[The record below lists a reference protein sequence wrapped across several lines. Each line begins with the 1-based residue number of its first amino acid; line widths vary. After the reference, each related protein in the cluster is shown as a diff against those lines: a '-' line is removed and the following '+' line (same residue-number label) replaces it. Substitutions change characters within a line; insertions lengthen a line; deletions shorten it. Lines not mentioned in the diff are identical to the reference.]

1 MAKYLSGRVK
11 RTPQDQLS
19 EDRFK
24 YLGLDQAEPNIG
36 DPPGLSG
43 SPNIPAGT
51 RFQIVSLLSHPGE
64 RFWVPIE
71 GGLIPGSI
79 SVFDEGTLVGT
90 LSSITQLNF
99 IGAGVSAQA
108 VPLGVAATIRVSPPG
123 DPGDVLY
130 VGDDYEFT
138 AENAFSYNQVSNS
151 LSMDGGLNVGINGSR
166 LKVNTGIGSVG
177 IGTTNP
183 TQKLDV
189 NGNVR
194 VRGAFY
200 DSNNFKG
207 NPADILVSGGNAN
220 NITWIN
226 QSAAVTGAGG
236 TISQVQYHGASGLT
250 AGATEFVYIS
260 SNGRVGIGSTQPKVR
275 LDVIGDVNID
285 GDVDITKQLETQT
298 LEVIGVSTF
307 QGIVTCTSNVYFASN
322 AHFGDSDVLH
332 FGHQNDLS
340 LYHSGSNSFIHDS
353 GVGQLNI
360 SGSVV
365 EIGGNTN
372 SNDKGFQYTA
382 GGAARLYFN
391 NNQRLITTLRG
402 VDITGTLDADF
413 MDITGISTFR
423 NQVDIL
429 NNLYV
434 SGITT
439 VGNIKLDT
447 NTISSNTGNLIL
459 DSSAGTLQINDVLYV
474 NDATQSNNKDSGS
487 VIVEGGVG
495 IEKNLNVGGDFK
507 VTGVSTFVGVGTFVG
522 DLWVGNNLNVQGD
535 LTYDE
540 ISGRNI
546 NITGIA
552 TINNLNN
559 TGVATFRNDVHFDSA
574 HDIWFDHSESAFE
587 FDTDAKITLGDSGE
601 LAIYHSSTGTQS
613 YIKDIS
619 GDLFVQSNNIHLQ
632 NQSGVNLA
640 NFASGGSV
648 ILYYD
653 GNPRLTTL
661 TQGIEI
667 EGEMDSDTAEVHGQ
681 TTTQHLLVTGV
692 TTCRGNVDIGN
703 AVSDLLTIT
712 SRVDSHIVPSADY
725 TYDLGTT
732 TGSNLRWRNVWAQ
745 TFNGAFQ
752 GNADTAT
759 KLLNARNFS
768 INGGSAAGDV
778 FSPAVSFDG
787 TANVVLDG
795 ALRPSGVSAGTYGNN
810 TNVGQFTVNNQGVIT
825 SASNVL
831 INFSAATV
839 LRSQQV
845 MSVGITTNANHHL
858 TFVRGN
864 NSSAE
869 YEHLYTNNGVY
880 FNPNHDGANT
890 GKLYLEDLKVSGDTT
905 FGDTST
911 ADTVNFT
918 NSRINS
924 HFVPAADST
933 YDIGNGTTPLR
944 WRTIYA
950 DNFNGQFTGTADNAN
965 KIRTESLETNTNTYY
980 LTFVDSNN
988 STAAYEDVYTD
999 STLQYVPTSNRLT
1012 LGQIKPGSIID
1023 SGNSTGGASNIP
1035 VADGSGGWTWQ
1046 ANAGGSADQIK
1057 VTTNNS
1063 ATTHYLTFVAGNS
1076 TGTKD
1081 LLQDSN
1087 SLTYVTNDNKLT
1099 VEKARIS
1106 HLYDSLNSDGSNN
1119 QVPVSNGTTWTWG
1132 DITNTGGLSNIQV
1145 QQTGYS
1151 CSNPITVTT
1160 PSTGIRRINIAY
1172 ASNAYGR
1179 RFIQSSTP
1187 SGPCNGDIWYDT
1199 SSSGSLKIYNGSSW
1213 EEIIGT
1219 STGPASEAD
1228 EIKTTKNESNMWFFP
1243 TFVNSNN
1250 DSPGDYESVY
1260 TDDGL
1265 KYNPSSNDLEIK
1277 RWLRV
1282 DTQASAWVGIKLSNK
1297 GDIVDPGDNTCAF
1310 RFGEGVTV
1318 YSASQGGTWKIKLRS
1333 NGEGQFQGNVIAYYS
1348 DERLKDVI
1356 GKIDNPISKVLNLKG
1371 VYYKENEKAKELGY
1385 DCDDVQVGVIAQDVQ
1400 KVLPEA
1406 IKPAPGHEEYMTVQY
1421 EKIVPLLIE
1430 AIKEQQGTIDDLKSR
1445 LEKLEGK

>member
-11 RTPQDQLS
+11 RTPQDKLS

-36 DPPGLSG
+36 DPPSISG
-43 SPNIPAGT
+43 SPSIPAGT

-123 DPGDVLY
+123 DPGDIQY
-130 VGDDYEFT
+130 VGADYEFT
-138 AENAFSYNQVSNS
+138 GENAFSYNQISNV
-151 LSMDGGLNVGINGSR
+151 LSVDGGLNVGINGAL

-177 IGTTNP
+177 IGTINP

-194 VRGAFY
+194 VRGGFY
-200 DSNNFKG
+200 DSNNSRG
-207 NPADILVSGGNAN
+207 NPADILVSGGNADT
-220 NITWIN
+220 ITWIN

-260 SNGRVGIGSTQPKVR
+260 SNGRVGIGSTQPTVR
-275 LDVIGDVNID
+275 LDVIGDVNIA

-322 AHFGDSDVLH
+322 AHFGDSDVLN
-332 FGHQNDLS
+332 FGHQNDLK
-340 LYHSGSNSFIHDS
+340 LYHSGSDSFIHES

-365 EIGGNTN
+365 EIGGNTSN
-372 SNDKGFQYTA
+372 SDKGFQYTS
-382 GGAARLYFN
+382 GGAAKLYFN
-391 NNQRLITTLRG
+391 NDQKLITTLTG

-413 MDITGISTFR
+413 LDITGVSTFR

-459 DSSAGTLQINDVLYV
+459 DSTAGTLQVNDVLYV
-474 NDATQSNNKDSGS
+474 NDATQSNSKDSGS

-495 IEKNLNVGGDFK
+495 IEKNLNVGGHFK
-507 VTGVSTFVGVGTFVG
+507 VTGVSTFVGVGTFLG
-522 DLWVGNNLNVQGD
+522 DLWVGNNLNVAGD

-546 NITGIA
+546 NITGI
-552 TINNLNN
+552 TTVNFLNAL
-559 TGVATFRNDVHFDSA
+559 GVTTFRDDVHFDSA
-574 HDIWFDHSESAFE
+574 HDIWFDQSESAFE
-587 FDTDAKITLGDSGE
+587 FDTDAKITFGDVGE

-613 YIKDIS
+613 HIKDTS
-619 GDLFVQSNNIHLQ
+619 GDLFIQSNNIHLESQ
-632 NQSGVNLA
+632 AGVDLA

-667 EGEMDSDTAEVHGQ
+667 EGEMDSDTADVHGQ
-681 TTTQHLLVTGV
+681 TTTQLLLATGV
-692 TTCRGNVDIGN
+692 TTCRGDVDIGN
-703 AVSDLLTIT
+703 AVSDILTIT

-725 TYDLGTT
+725 TYDLGQT
-732 TGSNLRWRNVWAQ
+732 TGSNLRWRNVSAQ

-752 GNADTAT
+752 GNATTAT
-759 KLLNARNFS
+759 RLLNARNFS
-768 INGGSAAGDV
+768 INGGTAAGDV
-778 FSPAVSFDG
+778 FSAAVSFDG

-795 ALRPSGVSAGTYGNN
+795 ALRSSGVSAGTYGNA
-810 TNVGQFTVNNQGVIT
+810 TNVGQFAVNSQGVIT
-825 SASNVL
+825 SASNVA
-831 INFSAATV
+831 INFTQATV

-845 MSVGITTNANHHL
+845 MSVGITTNASHHL

-864 NSSAE
+864 NNSAE
-869 YEHLYTNNGVY
+869 YEHLYTNDGVY
-880 FNPNHDGANT
+880 FNPNHDNANT
-890 GKLYLEDLKVSGDTT
+890 GKLYLEDLQVSGDTT
-905 FGDTST
+905 FGDTVT

-924 HFVPAADST
+924 HFIPAADST
-933 YDIGNGTTPLR
+933 YDIGDGTTPLR
-944 WRTIYA
+944 WRKIYA
-950 DNFNGQFTGTADNAN
+950 DEFDGQFTGTADNAN
-965 KIRTESLETNTNTYY
+965 KIKTEAKDTSTSTFY

-988 STAAYEDVYTD
+988 NPGAYESVYTD
-999 STLQYVPTSNRLT
+999 STFQYVPTSNRLT
-1012 LGQIKPGSIID
+1012 LGQIKPGSIVD
-1023 SGNSTGGASNIP
+1023 SSNSTGTSTHIP
-1035 VADGSGGWTWQ
+1035 VANGSGGWSWQ
-1046 ANAGGSADQIK
+1046 ANAGGSANTIQ

-1063 ATTHYLTFVAGNS
+1063 STTHYLTFVAGNS
-1076 TGTKD
+1076 TGTKS

-1106 HLYDSLNSDGSNN
+1106 HLYDSANSDGSSN
-1119 QVPVSNGTTWTWG
+1119 QVPISNGTTWSWG
-1132 DITNTGGLSNIQV
+1132 NISSTGGLNNIQV

-1151 CSNPITVTT
+1151 CTNPITVST
-1160 PSTGIRRINIAY
+1160 PSTGTKRINIAY

-1179 RFIQSSTP
+1179 RFIQSSNP

-1213 EEIIGT
+1213 EEIIGSGGT
-1219 STGPASEAD
+1219 APDAEKVETRAISG
-1228 EIKTTKNESNMWFFP
+1228 NQWYYP
-1243 TFVNSNN
+1243 TFVDSNN
-1250 DSPGDYESVY
+1250 SSATAEYVY
-1260 TDDGL
+1260 TDAGL
-1265 KYNPSSNDLEIK
+1265 RYNPANNDIDIR
-1277 RWLRV
+1277 RWLNV
-1282 DTQASAWVGIKLSNK
+1282 NSQNTSGVGIKLSNK
-1297 GDIVDPGDNTCAF
+1297 GDIVDMGDNTCAF
-1310 RFGEGVTV
+1310 RFGAGVTV
-1318 YSASQGGTWKIKLRS
+1318 YSASQGGSWRIKLAN
-1333 NGEGQFQGNVIAYYS
+1333 NGDGQFQGNVTAYFS
-1348 DERLKDVI
+1348 DQRLKDVI
-1356 GKIDNPISKVLNLKG
+1356 GKIDNPISKVLNLRG

-1430 AIKEQQGTIDDLKSR
+1430 AMKEQQGTIDDLKSR

>member
-11 RTPQDQLS
+11 RTPQDKLS
-19 EDRFK
+19 NDRFK

-43 SPNIPAGT
+43 SPSIPSGT

-108 VPLGVAATIRVSPPG
+108 TPLGVAATIRVSPPG
-123 DPGDVLY
+123 DPGDIQY
-130 VGDDYEFT
+130 VGADHEFT
-138 AENAFSYNQVSNS
+138 AENAFSYNQISNV
-151 LSMDGGLNVGINGSR
+151 LSVDGGLNVGINGAL

-177 IGTTNP
+177 IGTINP

-189 NGNVR
+189 NGNIR
-194 VRGAFY
+194 VRGGFY
-200 DSNNFKG
+200 DSNNSRG
-207 NPADILVSGGNAN
+207 NPADILVSGGNADT
-220 NITWIN
+220 ITWIN

-260 SNGRVGIGSTQPKVR
+260 SNGRVGIGSTQPTVR
-275 LDVIGDVNID
+275 LDVIGDVNIA

-322 AHFGDSDVLH
+322 AHFGDSDVLN
-332 FGHQNDLS
+332 FGHQNDLK
-340 LYHSGSNSFIHDS
+340 LYHSGTNSFIHES
-353 GVGQLNI
+353 GTGQLNI

-365 EIGGNTN
+365 EIGGNTTN
-372 SNDKGFQYTA
+372 SDKGFQYTA

-391 NNQRLITTLRG
+391 NGQKLITTLEG

-413 MDITGISTFR
+413 LDMTGVSTFR
-423 NQVDIL
+423 DQVDIL
-429 NNLYV
+429 DNLYV

-459 DSSAGTLQINDVLYV
+459 DSTAGTLQVNDVLYV
-474 NDATQSNNKDSGS
+474 NDATQSNSKDSGS

-507 VTGVSTFVGVGTFVG
+507 VTGLSTFVGVGTFLG
-522 DLWVGNNLNVQGD
+522 DLWIGNNLNVAGD

-546 NITGIA
+546 NITGI
-552 TINNLNN
+552 TTVNFLNAL
-559 TGVATFRNDVHFDSA
+559 GVTTFRDDVHFDSA
-574 HDIWFDHSESAFE
+574 HDILFDQSESAFE
-587 FDTDAKITLGDSGE
+587 FDTDAKITFGDVGE

-613 YIKDIS
+613 HIKDTS
-619 GDLFVQSNNIHLQ
+619 GDLFIQSNNIHLESQ
-632 NQSGVNLA
+632 AGVDLA

-653 GNPRLTTL
+653 GNPILTTL

-667 EGEMDSDTAEVHGQ
+667 EGEMDSDTADIHGQ
-681 TTTQHLLVTGV
+681 TTTQLLLATGV
-692 TTCRGNVDIGN
+692 TTCRGDVDIGN
-703 AVSDLLTIT
+703 AVSDILTIT

-732 TGSNLRWRNVWAQ
+732 TGSNLRWNNVWAQ

-768 INGGSAAGDV
+768 INGGTAAGDV
-778 FSPAVSFDG
+778 FSPTVSFDG

-795 ALRPSGVSAGTYGNN
+795 ALRSSGVSAGTYGNA
-810 TNVGQFTVNNQGVIT
+810 TNVGQFAVNSQGVIT
-825 SASNVL
+825 SASNVA
-831 INFSAATV
+831 INFTQATV

-845 MSVGITTNANHHL
+845 MTVGITTNASHHL

-864 NSSAE
+864 NGSAE
-869 YEHLYTNNGVY
+869 YEHLYTNDGVY

-890 GKLYLEDLKVSGDTT
+890 AKLYLEDLQVSGDTI
-905 FGDTST
+905 FGDTVT

-944 WRTIYA
+944 WRKIYA
-950 DNFNGQFTGTADNAN
+950 DEFDGQFTGTADNAD
-965 KIRTESLETNTNTYY
+965 KIKTEAKDTSTSTFY
-980 LTFVDSNN
+980 LTFVDSHNN
-988 STAAYEDVYTD
+988 PGAYESVYTD
-999 STLQYVPTSNRLT
+999 STFQYVPTSNRLT
-1012 LGQIKPGSIID
+1012 LGQIKPGSIVD
-1023 SGNSTGGASNIP
+1023 SSNSTGTSTYIP
-1035 VADGSGGWTWQ
+1035 VANGSGGWSWQ
-1046 ANAGGSADQIK
+1046 ANAGGSANTIQ

-1063 ATTHYLTFVAGNS
+1063 STTHYLTFVAGNS
-1076 TGTKD
+1076 TGTKSI
-1081 LLQDSN
+1081 LQDSN

-1106 HLYDSLNSDGSNN
+1106 YLYDSANSDGSNN
-1119 QVPVSNGTTWTWG
+1119 QVPISNGNTWSWG
-1132 DITNTGGLSNIQV
+1132 DISSTGGLSNIQV

-1151 CSNPITVTT
+1151 CSNPITVST
-1160 PSTGIRRINIAY
+1160 PSTGTKRINIAY

-1179 RFIQSSTP
+1179 RFIQSSNP

-1213 EEIIGT
+1213 EEIIGSGGT
-1219 STGPASEAD
+1219 APDAEKVETRSISG
-1228 EIKTTKNESNMWFFP
+1228 NQWYYP
-1243 TFVNSNN
+1243 TFVDSNN
-1250 DSPGDYESVY
+1250 GSATAEYVY
-1260 TDDGL
+1260 TDAGL
-1265 KYNPSSNDLEIK
+1265 RYNPSTNDIDISRSLN
-1277 RWLRV
+1277 V
-1282 DTQASAWVGIKLSNK
+1282 NSQNTAGAGIKLSNK
-1297 GDIVDPGDNTCAF
+1297 GDMVDLGDGLASF
-1310 RFGEGVTV
+1310 RFMSGIAV
-1318 YSASQGGTWKIKLRS
+1318 YSSNGGGSWRIKLAN
-1333 NGEGQFQGNVIAYYS
+1333 NGDIQAQGNITAYFS
-1348 DERLKDVI
+1348 DQRLKDVI
-1356 GKIDNPISKVLNLKG
+1356 GKIDNPISKVLDLRG

-1385 DCDDVQVGVIAQDVQ
+1385 DCDDLQVGVIAQDVQ

>member
-11 RTPQDQLS
+11 RTPQDKLS
-19 EDRFK
+19 NDRFK

-43 SPNIPAGT
+43 SPSIPSGT

-108 VPLGVAATIRVSPPG
+108 TPLGVAATIRVSPPG
-123 DPGDVLY
+123 DPGDIQY
-130 VGDDYEFT
+130 VGADHEFT
-138 AENAFSYNQVSNS
+138 AENAFSYNQISNV
-151 LSMDGGLNVGINGSR
+151 LSVDGGLNVGINGAL

-177 IGTTNP
+177 IGTINP

-189 NGNVR
+189 NGNIR
-194 VRGAFY
+194 VRGGFY
-200 DSNNFKG
+200 DSNNSRG
-207 NPADILVSGGNAN
+207 NPADILVSGGNADT
-220 NITWIN
+220 ITWIN

-260 SNGRVGIGSTQPKVR
+260 SNGRVGIGSTQPTVR
-275 LDVIGDVNID
+275 LDVIGDVNIA

-322 AHFGDSDVLH
+322 AHFGDSDVLN
-332 FGHQNDLS
+332 FGHQNDLK
-340 LYHSGSNSFIHDS
+340 LYHSGTNSFIHES
-353 GVGQLNI
+353 GTGQLNI

-365 EIGGNTN
+365 EIGGNTTN
-372 SNDKGFQYTA
+372 SDKGFQYTA

-391 NNQRLITTLRG
+391 NGQKLITTLEG

-413 MDITGISTFR
+413 LDMTGVSTFR
-423 NQVDIL
+423 DQVDIL
-429 NNLYV
+429 DNLYV

-459 DSSAGTLQINDVLYV
+459 DSTAGTLQVNDVLYV
-474 NDATQSNNKDSGS
+474 NDATQSNSKDSGS

-507 VTGVSTFVGVGTFVG
+507 VTGLSTFVGVGTFLG
-522 DLWVGNNLNVQGD
+522 DLWIGNNLNVAGD

-546 NITGIA
+546 NITGI
-552 TINNLNN
+552 TTVNFLNAL
-559 TGVATFRNDVHFDSA
+559 GVTTFRDDVHFDSA
-574 HDIWFDHSESAFE
+574 HDILFDQSESAFE
-587 FDTDAKITLGDSGE
+587 FDTDAKITFGDVGE

-613 YIKDIS
+613 HIKDTS
-619 GDLFVQSNNIHLQ
+619 DDLFIQSNNIHLES
-632 NQSGVNLA
+632 QSGVDLA

-653 GNPRLTTL
+653 GNPILTTL

-667 EGEMDSDTAEVHGQ
+667 EGEMDSDTADIHGQ
-681 TTTQHLLVTGV
+681 TTTQLLLATGV
-692 TTCRGNVDIGN
+692 TTCRGDVDIGN
-703 AVSDLLTIT
+703 AVSDILTIT

-732 TGSNLRWRNVWAQ
+732 TGSNLRWNNVWAQ

-768 INGGSAAGDV
+768 INGGTAAGDV
-778 FSPAVSFDG
+778 FSPTVSFDG

-795 ALRPSGVSAGTYGNN
+795 ALRSSGVSAGTYGNA
-810 TNVGQFTVNNQGVIT
+810 TNVGQFAVNSQGVIT
-825 SASNVL
+825 SASNVA
-831 INFSAATV
+831 INFTQATV

-845 MSVGITTNANHHL
+845 MTVGITTNASHHL

-864 NSSAE
+864 NGSAE
-869 YEHLYTNNGVY
+869 YEHLYTNDGVY

-890 GKLYLEDLKVSGDTT
+890 AKLYLEDLQVSGDTI
-905 FGDTST
+905 FGDTVT

-944 WRTIYA
+944 WRKIYA
-950 DNFNGQFTGTADNAN
+950 DEFDGQFTGTADNAD
-965 KIRTESLETNTNTYY
+965 KIKTESKETSTSTFY

-988 STAAYEDVYTD
+988 STGAYESVYTD
-999 STLQYVPTSNRLT
+999 STFQYVPTSNRLT
-1012 LGQIKPGSIID
+1012 LGQIKPGSIVD
-1023 SGNSTGGASNIP
+1023 SSNSTGTSTYIP
-1035 VADGSGGWTWQ
+1035 VANGSGGWSWQ
-1046 ANAGGSADQIK
+1046 ANAGGSANTIQ

-1063 ATTHYLTFVAGNS
+1063 STTHYLTFVAGNS
-1076 TGTKD
+1076 TGTKSI
-1081 LLQDSN
+1081 LQDSN

-1106 HLYDSLNSDGSNN
+1106 YLYDSANSDGSNN
-1119 QVPVSNGTTWTWG
+1119 QVPISNGNTWSWG
-1132 DITNTGGLSNIQV
+1132 DISSTGGLSNIQV

-1151 CSNPITVTT
+1151 CSNPITVST
-1160 PSTGIRRINIAY
+1160 PSTGTKRINIAY

-1187 SGPCNGDIWYDT
+1187 SGPCNGDIWYNT
-1199 SSSGSLKIYNGSSW
+1199 SNSGSLKIYNGSSW
-1213 EEIIGT
+1213 EEII
-1219 STGPASEAD
+1219 STGGTASDAD
-1228 EIKTTKNESNMWFFP
+1228 EIKTAKNESNIWFFP

-1250 DSPGDYESVY
+1250 DPADYESVY

-1265 KYNPSSNDLEIK
+1265 KYNPSTNDLDIS
-1277 RWLRV
+1277 RSLYV
-1282 DTQASAWVGIKLSNK
+1282 NSQNSAGAGIKLSNK
-1297 GDIVDPGDNTCAF
+1297 GDMVDLGDGLASF
-1310 RFGEGVTV
+1310 RFTSGIAV
-1318 YSASQGGTWKIKLRS
+1318 YSGNQGGSWRIKLAN
-1333 NGEGQFQGNVIAYYS
+1333 NGTIQAQGNVIAYFS
-1348 DERLKDVI
+1348 DQRLKDVI

-1385 DCDDVQVGVIAQDVQ
+1385 DCEDVQ

-1430 AIKEQQGTIDDLKSR
+1430 AIKEQQGTIDNLKSR